1 MICLLLSAVSIFD
14 SDTASADE
22 LSTVK
27 LKVGFCRLDG
37 FFEYDSNGDEC
48 GYGVDY
54 LNEISK
60 FSSIHFDYSY
70 IKVKSW
76 EELPGLLKS
85 GSIDIIM
92 PASEPVNA
100 SSELSFTTEDIM
112 TTYHAIMTKKNRGDL
127 YYDDYSS
134 IGRMKIAITKQLLDY
149 VGMKSYLKS
158 INVYKNLVYYNDY
171 NECKQALDD
180 EKVDG
185 VISNVMDLTD
195 DMKILNKFSV
205 SHNYIVMKN
214 TNPYYKNVNKALTEL
229 KLAEPTFE
237 NALNVKYYPDRINTP
252 LGKYEENYLR
262 KNNTLNVAVYDD
274 YKPISYYDKKSHKYK
289 GIAVDLMDKLGEK
302 LGIKF
307 RYFAINTKDPYDM
320 FNSTKT
326 DIVLPVYVDDL
337 MYYKT
342 KSLFDSDISSLFSVL
357 TNFCNDFNNSNSNRF
372 SEIPLGTDLSSI
384 SKK

>member
-1 MICLLLSAVSIFD
+1 MRDIWAKLKFVCIICLLLSAVCIFH

-22 LSTVK
+22 LPTVK

-76 EELPGLLKS
+76 EELSGLIKS
-85 GSIDIIM
+85 GMIDIFM
-92 PASEPVNA
+92 PVSESVKA

-127 YYDDYSS
+127 YYDDYNS

-149 VGMKSYLKS
+149 VGMKPYLKS
-158 INVYKNLVYYNDY
+158 INVYKNLVYYDDY

-185 VISNVMDLTD
+185 VISL
-195 DMKILNKFSV
+195 
-205 SHNYIVMKN
+205 
-214 TNPYYKNVNKALTEL
+214 
-229 KLAEPTFE
+229 
-237 NALNVKYYPDRINTP
+237 
-252 LGKYEENYLR
+252 
-262 KNNTLNVAVYDD
+262 
-274 YKPISYYDKKSHKYK
+274 
-289 GIAVDLMDKLGEK
+289 
-302 LGIKF
+302 
-307 RYFAINTKDPYDM
+307 
-320 FNSTKT
+320 
-326 DIVLPVYVDDL
+326 
-337 MYYKT
+337 
-342 KSLFDSDISSLFSVL
+342 SLIH
-357 TNFCNDFNNSNSNRF
+357 
-372 SEIPLGTDLSSI
+372 I
-384 SKK
+384 